1 MALTTGLK
9 IDGVEMPSPIPYTV
23 EVNSMDGEAGR
34 NNTGKMMRD
43 FVDDKLTIQ
52 LQWGLLTQAE
62 ASQILSAV
70 NPKKGHVFFQA
81 TIFTVEDGEYTG
93 TFYAGTRTQPIAL
106 STARGV
112 LYKGVSFNI
121 IER

>member
-1 MALTTGLK
+1 MALITGLK
-9 IDGVEMPSPIPYTV
+9 IDGVDMPSPLPYEV
-23 EVNSMDGEAGR
+23 EINSLDGEAGR

-43 FVDDKLTIQ
+43 FVDDKLSIP
-52 LQWGLLTQAE
+52 LQWGMLTQAE
-62 ASQILSAV
+62 TAQVLSAV

-81 TIFTVEDGEYTG
+81 TILTAEDGEYTG
-93 TFYAGTRTQPIAL
+93 TFYAGTRKQPIAL
-106 STARGV
+106 RTSTST

>member
-1 MALTTGLK
+1 MALITGLK
-9 IDGVEMPSPIPYTV
+9 IDGVDMPSPLPYEV
-23 EVNSMDGEAGR
+23 EINSMDGEAGR
-34 NNTGKMMRD
+34 NNLGKMMRD
-43 FVDDKLTIQ
+43 FVDDKLSVS
-52 LQWGLLTQAE
+52 LQWGLLTQTE
-62 ASQILSAV
+62 AAQILSAV

-81 TIFTVEDGEYTG
+81 TILTAEDGEYTG